1 MNNEKYCPKI
11 NNGTT
16 YKNLYTIDLFL
27 KKGGM
32 DSEIYLGHYLANNND
47 KVIIKVIYKPINC
60 QPEYWQNVINES
72 ITNQRLSGKPNIIKT
87 IESWSEEDKIFIV
100 MEYVAGVSLKKYLH
114 ENGPFLPKIALHY
127 FMKILFGVK
136 AMHDLKHQIIHRD
149 LKPENMIINDNLN
162 QITIIDFGISS
173 VIAKEYSHLLHKD
186 EIKIY
191 TNEIKNEIYG
201 TYPYLLPDI
210 VDKNQFNYD
219 SQAAYQAGL
228 TTQFDFFS
236 LGIILYEMV
245 IGKQPFHLENGER
258 EENILL
264 KPLKYDMPCI
274 SSINKTI
281 PKALENIIFRCI
293 ACKKEDKKYRYAT
306 IDQIIA
312 DCNNLLNNW
321 NNNDQQLIKPI
332 HNRVLQDYQI
342 FNFSK
347 IKTQQYFYQHWY
359 FFIIMVCFFMVCIFI
374 IIYTIK
380 KM

>member
-1 MNNEKYCPKI
+1 MNNGKYYQKI
-11 NNGTT
+11 NNGTI
-16 YKNLYTIDLFL
+16 YKNLYTIDRFF

-32 DSEIYLGHYLANNND
+32 DSEIYLGHCLSNCSE
-47 KVIIKVIYKPINC
+47 KIIIKVIYKPIDC
-60 QPEYWQNVINES
+60 QPEYWQNIINES

-87 IESWSEEDKIFIV
+87 IESWNEGDKIFII
-100 MEYVAGVSLKKYLH
+100 MEYVEGVSLKQYLH
-114 ENGPFLPKIALHY
+114 ENGPFLPKIALCY
-127 FMKILFGVK
+127 FLKILFGVK

-149 LKPENMIINDNLN
+149 LKPENMIINTDLN

-173 VIAKEYSHLLHKD
+173 VIEKKYSHLLHKD
-186 EIKIY
+186 EVKIY
-191 TNEIKNEIYG
+191 TNETKNEIYG
-201 TYPYLLPDI
+201 TYSYLLPDI
-210 VDKNQFNYD
+210 IDKNQFNYD
-219 SQAAYQAGL
+219 SYAAYQAGL

-245 IGKQPFHLENGER
+245 MGKQPFHLENGEK

-293 ACKKEDKKYRYAT
+293 ACKKEDKKYRYTT

-312 DCNNLLNNW
+312 DCNILLDNW
-321 NNNDQQLIKPI
+321 DNDHQQLIKQI

-342 FNFSK
+342 FNLNK
-347 IKTQQYFYQHWY
+347 IKMHQYFYQHWY
-359 FFIIMVCFFMVCIFI
+359 FFVIMICFLVVCIFAL
-374 IIYTIK
+374 IYITK
-380 KM
+380 R